1 MHAIMAG
8 EAAALLDELM
18 GKSRNVIPGKEVHEV
33 EWWDSEV
40 HIWAFAPFL
49 CHHAVLSLRCAKVT
63 CVGSVR
69 VTSSQTLEQ
78 ILVCHMNVTMYCRDI
93 NVCPCTYNRDL

>member
-1 MHAIMAG
+1 MAG

-40 HIWAFAPFL
+40 HIWACNCEDSTVCVSYCSLILGVQESP
-49 CHHAVLSLRCAKVT
+49 VRILSV
-63 CVGSVR
+63 
-69 VTSSQTLEQ
+69 
-78 ILVCHMNVTMYCRDI
+78 
-93 NVCPCTYNRDL
+93 

>member
-1 MHAIMAG
+1 MAG

-40 HIWAFAPFL
+40 HIWAIAGIQPFE
-49 CHHAVLSLRCAKVT
+49 CHCAVLSL
-63 CVGSVR
+63 
-69 VTSSQTLEQ
+69 
-78 ILVCHMNVTMYCRDI
+78 
-93 NVCPCTYNRDL
+93 